1 MKGSLDKSLKESCE
15 RSREIFGT
23 EVKSAY
29 LSPEPSILERA
40 QIN

>member
-1 MKGSLDKSLKESCE
+1 MKGSLDRAAREAVEYSEQ
-15 RSREIFGT
+15 RSR
-23 EVKSAY
+23 AQY